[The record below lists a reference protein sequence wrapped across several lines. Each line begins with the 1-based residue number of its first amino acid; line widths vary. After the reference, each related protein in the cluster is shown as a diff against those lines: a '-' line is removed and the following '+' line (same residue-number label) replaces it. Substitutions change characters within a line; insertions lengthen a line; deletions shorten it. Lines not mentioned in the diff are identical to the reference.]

1 MIRKLSLVF
10 FFIAVAA
17 RFSHAAPALNV
28 VPGGIQGGNWVWNIS
43 VTPDL
48 STVSSTP
55 MAVELGFRLSGS
67 PLASAVNIN
76 PSEWDTANPGN
87 PIFGWETPDPS
98 ANNKPVGLQ
107 KNLGTSEVFSAFG
120 SIDFTTPGAKSFL
133 QITAKG
139 PNNGGSSSSTLQWL
153 GAYAVGQG
161 RIAQLINSTTAANFD
176 IFSGTA
182 TQIPE
187 PTSFVIIAVGAVLAA
202 SWRRRAA

>member
-10 FFIAVAA
+10 IFIAAAA
-17 RFSHAAPALNV
+17 RFGHAAPSLNV
-28 VPGGIQGGNWVWNIS
+28 VPGGLQGGNWVWNVS

-55 MAVELGFRLSGS
+55 MAVELGFRLTGS
-67 PLASAVNIN
+67 PLLSAVNIN
-76 PSEWDTANPGN
+76 SSEWDTPNPGN

-107 KNLGTSEVFSAFG
+107 TNLGTSEVFSAFG
-120 SIDFTTPGAKSFL
+120 SIDFTTPGAKPFL

-139 PNNGGSSSSTLQWL
+139 PNNGGSTSSTIQWL

-161 RIAQLINSTTAANFD
+161 RIAQLITSTTSANFD
-176 IFSGTA
+176 IFSGSA

-187 PTSFVIIAVGAVLAA
+187 PASFALIAVGGLFTA
-202 SWRRRAA
+202 SRRRRTT